1 MTNIISKSNDNLT
14 FTVLRNN
21 KEKEIQYNIKKND
34 NIIKTGLYVKDKIT
48 GIGTLSYIDPSTRIF
63 ASLGHEIIESSTMTK
78 FEIKD
83 GKIYE
88 ANISSITKSEV
99 GTAGE
104 KNASFDKENI
114 YGNIKTNDQT
124 GIYGTYLKEIDEN
137 NVMKIAKKE
146 EVTTGS
152 ATIKTSLKENI
163 VEEFNI
169 NIIKID
175 NVSPVKNILFEITDE
190 ELLRKTGGIIQ
201 GMSGS
206 PIIQNNKLVGAVNY
220 VILNDP
226 KKGYG
231 IFIETMLE
239 EGEK

>member
-14 FTVLRNN
+14 FTVLRNT
-21 KEKEIQYNIKKND
+21 KEKVIKYNIKKND

-124 GIYGTYLKEIDEN
+124 GIYGTYLKKIDEN